1 MIKRLIFVIVGN
13 IIEIISL
20 YLEQQWFI
28 QMENKLNNKNK
39 RVFLCLASVRSTTK
53 Q

>member
-28 QMENKLNNKNK
+28 QMENKLNKNK